1 MFQRDFGR
9 SIYLCPI
16 QERRRKLLAIDWV
29 KDATVSRFWPNRIVV
44 RVTERSPVAFVQR
57 SGAGGMLMYGLI
69 DEEGVLMDPQRT
81 SKLPLPVIVGIPP
94 EDTEPMRRERVKR
107 FLRLQAE
114 LASYMSN
121 VSEVDVSDVD
131 NLRIVQEFG
140 DRAITLMLGN
150 QKFKERLQTFLD
162 NREEIR
168 QKMPQATVLDLRL
181 KGRITAIG
189 GSE

>member
-1 MFQRDFGR
+1 MTRRANAKMSAVGRGFRVFIYLLTLVMGVVGFLYAYSTVEDFLIRDSRFIVQGPPEPGLASDFFRVEGAVHASEQQIAGTFQRDFGR

-69 DEEGVLMDPQRT
+69 DDEGVLMDPQRT

-94 EDTEPMRRERVKR
+94 EDTEATRRERVKR
-107 FLRLQAE
+107 F
-114 LASYMSN
+114 
-121 VSEVDVSDVD
+121 
-131 NLRIVQEFG
+131 
-140 DRAITLMLGN
+140 
-150 QKFKERLQTFLD
+150 
-162 NREEIR
+162 
-168 QKMPQATVLDLRL
+168 
-181 KGRITAIG
+181 
-189 GSE
+189 